1 MSGNSANLTNQRS
14 TIMKLA
20 KILKR
25 IRDIAKQMPESE
37 YENVWLQRSK
47 ANDDGTYTNQTTNVD
62 TLVADASDEFIYN
75 IWSRATEDGLAD
87 MDKFVEVELL
97 PKGMRLLQ
105 DTELV
110 SSDKGSVRYMIAR
123 NIAS

>member
-1 MSGNSANLTNQRS
+1 
-14 TIMKLA
+14 
-20 KILKR
+20 
-25 IRDIAKQMPESE
+25 
-37 YENVWLQRSK
+37 
-47 ANDDGTYTNQTTNVD
+47 
-62 TLVADASDEFIYN
+62 
-75 IWSRATEDGLAD
+75 

>member
-1 MSGNSANLTNQRS
+1 
-14 TIMKLA
+14 MKLA

>member
-1 MSGNSANLTNQRS
+1 
-14 TIMKLA
+14 MKLA

-25 IRDIAKQMPESE
+25 IRNIAKQMPESE

-62 TLVADASDEFIYN
+62 TLVADTSDEFIYN
-75 IWSRATEDGLAD
+75 IWARATEEGLAD

-97 PKGMRLLQ
+97 PRGMRLLQ

-110 SSDKGSVRYMIAR
+110 SGDKGSVRYMIAR

>member
-75 IWSRATEDGLAD
+75 IWARTTEDGLAD

>member
-1 MSGNSANLTNQRS
+1 MSGNSAYLTNKRS

-25 IRDIAKQMPESE
+25 IRNIAKQMPESE

-62 TLVADASDEFIYN
+62 TLVADTSDEFIYN
-75 IWSRATEDGLAD
+75 IWARATEDGLAD

>member
-1 MSGNSANLTNQRS
+1 
-14 TIMKLA
+14 
-20 KILKR
+20 
-25 IRDIAKQMPESE
+25 MPESE

-62 TLVADASDEFIYN
+62 TLVADTSDEFIYN
-75 IWSRATEDGLAD
+75 IWARATEEGLAD

-110 SSDKGSVRYMIAR
+110 SGDKGSVRYMIAR

>member
-1 MSGNSANLTNQRS
+1 MSGNSAYLTNKRS

-25 IRDIAKQMPESE
+25 IRNIAKQMPESE

-62 TLVADASDEFIYN
+62 TLVADTSDEFIYN

-97 PKGMRLLQ
+97 TRGMRLLQ